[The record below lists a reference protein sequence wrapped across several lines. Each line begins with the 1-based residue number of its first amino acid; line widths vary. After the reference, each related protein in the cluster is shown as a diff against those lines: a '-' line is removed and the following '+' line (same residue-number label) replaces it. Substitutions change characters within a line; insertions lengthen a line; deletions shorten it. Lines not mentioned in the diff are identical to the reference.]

1 MRILLGLSGGL
12 DSAFA
17 AKLLSEGHEVEGAVL
32 LMHGYTDVKA
42 ARTAADEAGIP
53 LHTLDRRELFR
64 REVEGYFV
72 SEYRQG
78 RTPNPC
84 AVCNPRVKIGELCRF
99 ATENGFERVATGH
112 YAKIKNENGRYYV
125 AMGDDPRKDQSYMLW
140 GLTQDQLRM
149 LYLPLGEMTKEN
161 VRAKAAELGLSSA
174 DSRESQDICFIPDGN
189 YAEFVTANSA
199 PMKEGSFV
207 SADGRVLGKHKG
219 ILHYTVGQRRGLG
232 VSTGERMFVSK
243 IDPETNEILLLPDG
257 GGEISEMTVDGLNFQ
272 KLSPGDIGENNGI
285 ELTCKI
291 RYAAKPVAVS
301 VKLSDGVAR
310 IIFRQPVRS
319 VAPGQSAVF
328 YSNDGIAF
336 GGFIRN

>member
-32 LMHGYTDVKA
+32 LMHGYTDTEA
-42 ARTAADEAGIP
+42 AQTAAKEAGIP
-53 LHTLDRRELFR
+53 LHVLDRRNIFH
-64 REVEGYFV
+64 REVESYFV

-99 ATENGFERVATGH
+99 AAENSFDRVATGH
-112 YAKIKNENGRYYV
+112 YAKIKNENGRYFI

-140 GLTQDQLRM
+140 GLTQEQLRM
-149 LYLPLGEMTKEN
+149 LYLPLGEMTKSH
-161 VRAKAAELGLSSA
+161 VREKATEWGLSSA

-189 YAEFVTANSA
+189 YAEFVTHHSA
-199 PMKEGSFV
+199 PMEEGNFV
-207 SADGRVLGKHKG
+207 SAEGKVLGRHKG

-232 VSTGERMFVSK
+232 VSTGERMFVSN
-243 IDPETNEILLLPDG
+243 INPETNEILLLPDG
-257 GGEISEMTVDGLNFQ
+257 GSEIKEITVDGLNFQ
-272 KLSPGDIGENNGI
+272 KISPVDIGENSEI
-285 ELTCKI
+285 DLTCKI
-291 RYAAKPVAVS
+291 RYAAKPADVS
-301 VKLSDGVAR
+301 VKITDGVAR
-310 IIFRQPVRS
+310 VTFRQPVRS

-328 YSNDGIAF
+328 YSDDGIAF
-336 GGFIRN
+336 GGFICK